1 MTARPVRAPQP
12 ALLALFLSLALTWGS
27 GASAAGPA
35 AKDAVTADDLIVQGS
50 LCIGL
55 ECIDNESFGFDTVRI
70 KQPSVR
76 LGFVDTSV
84 NVGYPTTDWQITIN
98 DADGAGSEEYF
109 AIDNVDTGAR
119 IVKLFGA
126 APANSLV
133 VNDLGFLGLGTAIP
147 MRNVHMYGSNTPTI
161 RLEQGTGGGNA
172 AMTWDVAGNEAN
184 FFVRDQTNGSRLP
197 LRIFPGAPTNSLVV
211 AASGF
216 IGTGLSAPTAPLH
229 VFRDDGSAMLRVE
242 ESHGTPAPR
251 TLMELI
257 NNGPAALRLTD
268 SASASSWDLAGDSSL
283 TFATVAAVTPQF
295 TMAAN
300 GDIAITGTLS
310 QGSSRLLKT
319 AIEAVDP
326 SDLFARALQ
335 LPVYQWSYIGRPA
348 SERHIGPMAEDFHAL
363 FGLGGDAARLA
374 PSDVAGVALVA
385 VQELATQVEQ
395 RKRDIAEIRARID
408 ALEATAK

>member
-12 ALLALFLSLALTWGS
+12 ALLALFLSLALTWGA
-27 GASAAGPA
+27 GASAAGPI
-35 AKDAVTADDLIVQGS
+35 AKDAVTTDDMIVQGS
-50 LCIGL
+50 LCVGL

-84 NVGYPTTDWQITIN
+84 NVGFPTTDWQITIN
-98 DADGAGSEEYF
+98 DADGAGGEEYF
-109 AIDNVDTGAR
+109 AIDNVDTAAR
-119 IVKLFGA
+119 VFKLSGA

-133 VNDLGFLGLGTAIP
+133 VNEFGFLGLGTAIP
-147 MRNVHMYGSNTPTI
+147 TRHVHMYAADTPTV
-161 RLEQGTGGGNA
+161 RLEQGTDGGNA

-184 FFVRDQTNGSRLP
+184 FFVRDPGGSKLP
-197 LRIFPGAPTNSLVV
+197 LRIFPGAMTNSLVV
-211 AASGF
+211 AATGF
-216 IGTGLSAPTAPLH
+216 IGTGLSAPSAPLH
-229 VFRDDGSAMLRVE
+229 VFRNDGSAMLRVE
-242 ESHGTPAPR
+242 EAHGTPQPR

-268 SASASSWDLAGDSSL
+268 SVGVTSWDLAGDSSL
-283 TFATVAAVTPQF
+283 TFATPAAVTPQF

-408 ALEATAK
+408 ALEANAK